1 MFLKYLWLATAPFYL
16 SASSLFKYVVLFC
29 VFCFFILFG
38 SSFQW
43 NVTKNKNLEYNNKKG
58 NLMYSTFKNKSFINY
73 LFFVLFVIVLL
84 LDIYSLIV
92 MFQNYNLSTLISK
105 GFHQVAY
112 ITLQDEANT
121 WRTFYNLLPYCF
133 CFLLQGIFWFSSKES
148 G

>member
-1 MFLKYLWLATAPFYL
+1 
-16 SASSLFKYVVLFC
+16 
-29 VFCFFILFG
+29 
-38 SSFQW
+38 
-43 NVTKNKNLEYNNKKG
+43 
-58 NLMYSTFKNKSFINY
+58 MYSTFKNKSFINY

-92 MFQNYNLSTLISK
+92 MFQNYDLSTLISK
-105 GFHQVAY
+105 GFNQVAY